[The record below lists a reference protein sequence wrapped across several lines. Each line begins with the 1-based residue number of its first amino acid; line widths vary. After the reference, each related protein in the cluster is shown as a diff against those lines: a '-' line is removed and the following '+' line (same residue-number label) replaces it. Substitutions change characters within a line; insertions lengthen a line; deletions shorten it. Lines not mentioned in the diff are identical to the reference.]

1 MNTIVKRVIVVRKDL
16 GMRKGK
22 MMAQVSHAS
31 KLTLLEFASI
41 EGERLSIDLNQYGKH
56 TQAIISWLQGDF
68 TEVVVSVDSK
78 EAFDELVSKAKSR
91 ELPVFVVTDLG
102 KTEFNGVPTETVVSI
117 GPAESSHFDGV
128 TDGLKL
134 L

>member
-1 MNTIVKRVIVVRKDL
+1 MSTIVKRVIVVRKDL

-41 EGERLSIDLNQYGKH
+41 EGNRMSIDLSQYGKH
-56 TQAIISWLQGDF
+56 TQAIVSWLQGDF
-68 TEVVVSVDSK
+68 TEVVVSVDSE
-78 EAFDELVSKAKSR
+78 EAFDNLVARAKEK

-102 KTEFNGVPTETVVSI
+102 KTEFNGIPTKTVVSI
-117 GPAESSHFDGV
+117 GPAEASEFEGV